1 MTQLMII
8 QYDSD
13 DFKQDHPDLTDA
25 QLDAVLNRL
34 EAEMDYSMIDEYIR
48 GELSDL
54 AVAMFPD
61 IYEQTQD
68 EE

>member
-34 EAEMDYSMIDEYIR
+34 EAEMDYSMIDEHIR
-48 GELSDL
+48 GEFYEM
-54 AVAMFPD
+54 AQEMFPN
-61 IYEQTQD
+61 ED